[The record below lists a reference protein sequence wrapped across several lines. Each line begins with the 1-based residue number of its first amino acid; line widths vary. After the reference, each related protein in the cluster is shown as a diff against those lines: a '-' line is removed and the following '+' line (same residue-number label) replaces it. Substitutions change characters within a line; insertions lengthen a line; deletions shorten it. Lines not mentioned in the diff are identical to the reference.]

1 MQRVLA
7 RHAFAYLLSHGV
19 PAIVGFVGIALY
31 SRWLTPEEYGRYA
44 LLFASA
50 AVLNAVVFEWL
61 KVSVLRLQRNGAPN
75 EVFYMSVKVVF
86 FALMGITFVCA
97 SGFWLLSN
105 GSQIDGFLIL
115 LALVLSWGQSW
126 YQLNLSLLRAE
137 LKPLQ
142 YGKVAFARAVLG
154 LALASLF
161 IWFGYAEIGL
171 LLGLIGGLLLS
182 TMPLF
187 RKRWGFSIKPA
198 LVSLPLLRSY
208 AAYGLPLTITLL
220 LGMIIHQSD
229 RFIIGAM
236 MGVEATGSYAVTY
249 DLTEQSIFTL
259 LLIVNLA
266 AFPLAVKKLDNEGE
280 QAANR
285 QVKANMTL
293 LLAIGLPMLIGF
305 VMARESIATLFLG
318 EAFRDTAVSLIPFI
332 AVGALLKGF
341 KLYGIDILFHLKK
354 TNEATNYSGCACC
367 CGQCR
372 FNDLVHSSYGL
383 QGAAIATVI
392 AYALAILSSWFLLYF
407 QQTSLPFPVKG
418 FVKIMCAGTVMFS
431 ALLPFSSE
439 SSAFALIS
447 QILIGIFSYS
457 VVLGLLSVKQ
467 IRLFLRKRTKQ
478 NETA

>member
-1 MQRVLA
+1 MLA

-50 AVLNAVVFEWL
+50 AVMNAVVFEWL

-354 TNEATNYSGCACC
+354 QTK
-367 CGQCR
+367 
-372 FNDLVHSSYGL
+372 L
-383 QGAAIATVI
+383 QII
-392 AYALAILSSWFLLYF
+392 
-407 QQTSLPFPVKG
+407 P
-418 FVKIMCAGTVMFS
+418 
-431 ALLPFSSE
+431 
-439 SSAFALIS
+439 
-447 QILIGIFSYS
+447 
-457 VVLGLLSVKQ
+457 VVLAAVANVGLTIWFIPPTDYKVRQSLQLSPM
-467 IRLFLRKRTKQ
+467 R
-478 NETA
+478 

>member
-1 MQRVLA
+1 M
-7 RHAFAYLLSHGV
+7 
-19 PAIVGFVGIALY
+19 
-31 SRWLTPEEYGRYA
+31 
-44 LLFASA
+44 
-50 AVLNAVVFEWL
+50 
-61 KVSVLRLQRNGAPN
+61 
-75 EVFYMSVKVVF
+75 
-86 FALMGITFVCA
+86 
-97 SGFWLLSN
+97 
-105 GSQIDGFLIL
+105 
-115 LALVLSWGQSW
+115 
-126 YQLNLSLLRAE
+126 
-137 LKPLQ
+137 
-142 YGKVAFARAVLG
+142 LG

-341 KLYGIDILFHLKK
+341 KLYGIDILFHLKNK
-354 TNEATNYSGCACC
+354 RSYKFRLCLLLWPMSVRSGS
-367 CGQCR
+367 
-372 FNDLVHSSYGL
+372 FSYGL

-407 QQTSLPFPVKG
+407 HQTTLPFPVKG
-418 FVKIMCAGTVMFS
+418 FVKIMCAGTVMFF